1 METKGTVVVLLASVL
16 SVPMAY
22 FVNLIPGIEKNP
34 LPIFI
39 VALLC
44 LLVAFI
50 IPAIAKLKSFV
61 QNDDPLYYGLWL
73 KCVINVAVSD
83 VKV

>member
-1 METKGTVVVLLASVL
+1 METKGTVVVLLASIL

-22 FVNLIPGIEKNP
+22 FVNLIPGIEKSP

-39 VALLC
+39 VALVC

-50 IPAIAKLKSFV
+50 IPAAAKFKSFV
-61 QNDDPLYYGLWL
+61 QNDDPLYYGMWVNCIAKEITL
-73 KCVINVAVSD
+73 
-83 VKV
+83 